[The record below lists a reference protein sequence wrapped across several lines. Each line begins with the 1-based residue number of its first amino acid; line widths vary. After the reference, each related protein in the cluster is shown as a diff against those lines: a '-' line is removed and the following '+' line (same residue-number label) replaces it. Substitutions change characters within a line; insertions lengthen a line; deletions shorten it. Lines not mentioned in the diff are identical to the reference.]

1 MDEENMR
8 RKTASSPPKMTK
20 QVPSSPST
28 TNIKL
33 AEAGLQ
39 GEDQEIQPLVD
50 NQKAP
55 FDAITTSDK
64 KLGVDVNDAPATPY
78 EFQRQVVKF
87 ILCFLGLQASYLTW
101 GYMQELIMTT
111 EFKPTKRVPNGLFPS
126 AAFCV
131 FSNRFL
137 AVLVA
142 LISVRLRHGAFFA
155 NNKAPLLAFT
165 PCAFSN
171 TMSSWSQYKA
181 LQYVSFPVQTVFKS
195 SKGKHVFDFYSII
208 LMLKLVKNDIFS

>member
-1 MDEENMR
+1 
-8 RKTASSPPKMTK
+8 
-20 QVPSSPST
+20 
-28 TNIKL
+28 
-33 AEAGLQ
+33 
-39 GEDQEIQPLVD
+39 
-50 NQKAP
+50 
-55 FDAITTSDK
+55 
-64 KLGVDVNDAPATPY
+64 
-78 EFQRQVVKF
+78 
-87 ILCFLGLQASYLTW
+87 
-101 GYMQELIMTT
+101 MTT

-171 TMSSWSQYKA
+171 TMSSWSQYASLK
-181 LQYVSFPVQTVFKS
+181 YVSFSAAP
-195 SKGKHVFDFYSII
+195 
-208 LMLKLVKNDIFS
+208 